1 MSQLNRESLDRP
13 RAAPNQSVSPADAL
27 ALGVDA
33 AVLLLAEAADVSLD
47 LGLSRAATAASLA
60 AGHAPVEVLSRSC
73 EAVGLSAVT
82 LRCSTRSLLAHGP
95 SRALPAVGVH
105 GSVMLLVSA
114 RSTRRARVQ
123 QPAIKGA
130 AEDLSLDEIAARL
143 GAESADTPID
153 WVITSP
159 ASPLQSLAVGADHGH
174 AVHGHDDGHHPT
186 AFQRVRALL
195 RMERDDLWVVL
206 VYAVAV
212 GLLSLATPIAVQALV
227 NSVAFGALLQPI
239 VVLTIIVFAVLGFA
253 ALLRALQVR
262 IVEAIQRRIFV
273 RVALDVAHRLPRV
286 DLGATDPRY
295 GPELVNRFFDVL
307 TVQKSAS
314 IFLLDGLALLLQAS
328 IGLLVLAFYHPAL
341 LALDAALLIGIS
353 FVVFYQ
359 GQGAPETSINESR
372 AKYAVAAWLEEI
384 ARHPRTFR
392 ASSGASLAS
401 SRADLLALRYLDA
414 RSEHFR
420 VVYRQV
426 VGSLTLQV
434 LASAAV
440 LGLGGALVIGRQLT
454 LGQLVAAELI
464 VTTVVASLAKL
475 GKHLETWYDLLAAAD
490 KLGHLADLPLEVRG
504 NARDFRDDARG
515 ASVRLRDVSFQ
526 YPDGTVALSG
536 VNLDLAPGARAVI
549 TGESG
554 AGKSSLAAMLFSLR
568 LPTSGHVEVDGVDLR
583 EVDVGALRERVAVLS
598 HDLEVLEGTVF
609 ENISLGR
616 PWITRREV
624 WDALRRVGLERQVRA
639 LPQGLD
645 AALAANGAPLN
656 YSASARLTVA
666 RAIAGAP
673 RLLVVDGGLEGFDA
687 RYRAVLEAT
696 LFDRAAPWTLLVLTS
711 PSDPVVGRADV
722 TLALPSPA
730 TEDLENAV

>member
-1 MSQLNRESLDRP
+1 MSELNRESRDRP
-13 RAAPNQSVSPADAL
+13 GRAPNLGVPPTDAL
-27 ALGVDA
+27 TLGVDA
-33 AVLLLAEAADVSLD
+33 AVLSLAEAADVPLD

-60 AGHAPVEVLSRSC
+60 AGHAPIEVLRRSC

-82 LRCSTRSLLAHGP
+82 LRCSTRALLAHGP

-114 RSTRRARVQ
+114 RSTHRARVQ
-123 QPAIKGA
+123 QPSLKGA
-130 AEDLSLDEIAARL
+130 AEELSLEAVAARL
-143 GAESADTPID
+143 GAEGPDTPID
-153 WVITSP
+153 WLITSP
-159 ASPLQSLAVGADHGH
+159 ASPLQSLAAHGHGAHDDHG
-174 AVHGHDDGHHPT
+174 HPT

-314 IFLLDGLALLLQAS
+314 IFLLDGLALLLQAA

-341 LALDAALLIGIS
+341 LALDAVLLVGIS

-359 GQGAPETSINESR
+359 GHGAPETSINESR

-384 ARHPRTFR
+384 ARHPKTFR
-392 ASSGASLAS
+392 ASSGADLAS

-440 LGLGGALVIGRQLT
+440 LGLGGALVINRQLT

-504 NARDFRDDARG
+504 SARDFRDDARG
-515 ASVRLRDVSFQ
+515 ASVRMRDVSFQ
-526 YPDGTVALSG
+526 YPGGAEALSG
-536 VNLDLAPGARAVI
+536 VTLDLAPGARAVV
-549 TGESG
+549 TGVSG
-554 AGKSSLAAMLFSLR
+554 AGKSSLASLLFGLR
-568 LPTSGHVEVDGVDLR
+568 LPSSGHIEIDGVDLR
-583 EVDVGALRERVAVLS
+583 EVDVGALRERVSVLS

-609 ENISLGR
+609 ENICLGR
-616 PWITRREV
+616 PWMTRRDV

-645 AALAANGAPLN
+645 SALAANGAPLN
-656 YSASARLTVA
+656 YSASARLMVA

-673 RLLVVDGGLEGFDA
+673 RLLVVDGGLASFDA
-687 RYRAVLEAT
+687 RYRAVLEEA

-711 PSDPVVGRADV
+711 PSDPIVGRADL
-722 TLALPSPA
+722 TLALPAPA